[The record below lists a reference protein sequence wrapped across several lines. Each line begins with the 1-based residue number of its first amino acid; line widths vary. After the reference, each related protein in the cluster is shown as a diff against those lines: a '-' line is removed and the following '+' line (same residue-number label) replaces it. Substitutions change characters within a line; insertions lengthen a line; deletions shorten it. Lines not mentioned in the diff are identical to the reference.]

1 MDMPWFVWN
10 DSFAGGIQ
18 TFDED
23 HKRLFR
29 LVNELHDSV
38 DAGAQEG
45 ELRRALSELIRY
57 TMRHFQAEETAM
69 KGFSYPGLDEHHEQ
83 HEQLTQQVLAFVH
96 QYGTG
101 KATIG
106 VSLLTFLQDWL
117 THHVLEADHRM
128 SDFLRERGLT

>member
-1 MDMPWFVWN
+1 MLWFAWD
-10 DSFAGGIQ
+10 DSFAVGIH

-38 DAGAQEG
+38 DIGAQEE

-57 TMRHFQAEETAM
+57 TMTHFQAEEAAM

-83 HEQLTQQVLAFVH
+83 HEQLTQQVLAFVR
-96 QYGTG
+96 QYGHG
-101 KATIG
+101 QATIG
-106 VSLLTFLQDWL
+106 LSLLTFLQDWL
-117 THHVLEADHRM
+117 THHVLETDHRM
-128 SDFLRERGLT
+128 SDFLRTRGLT